1 MIESKVNGLPDLR
14 AQLKALPIKLRN
26 QALRQPLAAGA
37 RVVRDEARRLTPV
50 LDGND
55 AAVRAGRRKP
65 GTLRNAI
72 SVRTS
77 KRERKLGNVG
87 VFVNVRPA
95 PKSQRGANSPN
106 DPFYWRWVEFG
117 RRARAAAAGAGR
129 PRLRLGLKRSRRLR
143 AVGAIAGF
151 RMLTKAAAMLPQALR
166 IFIAKAGPAI
176 QRLAQRKGINLPGS
190 Q

>member
-1 MIESKVNGLPDLR
+1 MIESKVTGLPDLR
-14 AQLKALPIKLRN
+14 AQLKAFPVKLRN

-37 RVVRDEARRLTPV
+37 RVVRNEARRLTPV

-55 AAVRAGRRKP
+55 SAVRAGRRKP
-65 GTLRNAI
+65 GTLRDAI
-72 SVRTS
+72 TVRTS

-95 PKSQRGANSPN
+95 PKSQRGAKSPN

-117 RRARAAAAGAGR
+117 RQARAAATRVGR
-129 PRLRLGLKRSRRLR
+129 PRLGLRRTRRLR

-151 RMLTKAAAMLPQALR
+151 RMLTKAAALLPQALR

-176 QRLAQRKGINLPGS
+176 QRLAARKGINLPSS